1 MKVVGGIIFPTSA
14 RVCGERWHDPGPPPV
29 IPPPAQST
37 RVLREL
43 RAIIR
48 VSRAPDLAS
57 VPADIWNDL
66 LSTPLMTSWAP
77 FPCGDHRSAPWW
89 ELTFCEC
96 RGTWQMCD
104 LENRDRIGPGL
115 QATLPPPDRSL
126 DCNGWERW
134 VRIFKSNHFL
144 PHTEKWDMTWS
155 VVTDESTHASLMGL
169 VFVCARDS
177 ADNIA
182 D

>member
-1 MKVVGGIIFPTSA
+1 MWRA
-14 RVCGERWHDPGPPPV
+14 LAWPGPATCDPAAGSEHPCLARIASDHPGVACPGPGFCAGGHLKWPPV
-29 IPPPAQST
+29 DP
-37 RVLREL
+37 L
-43 RAIIR
+43 
-48 VSRAPDLAS
+48 
-57 VPADIWNDL
+57 NDL
-66 LSTPLMTSWAP
+66 LGSFPRWWPQVSPLMRTDFLWMSWDVA
-77 FPCGDHRSAPWW
+77 
-89 ELTFCEC
+89 
-96 RGTWQMCD
+96 
-104 LENRDRIGPGL
+104 NGPGL

-134 VRIFKSNHFL
+134 ARIFKSNHFL
-144 PHTEKWDMTWS
+144 LRTEKWDMTWS